1 MLTRA
6 LLAID
11 LLALAIA
18 AFFFLWGI
26 ADGTVSSFNIGIW
39 SLLLGGIAVIV
50 GGGAALMRQGR
61 NRLANALLLILAVP
75 TVGYA
80 LFILMILI
88 FQPRWN

>member
-1 MLTRA
+1 MFTRA

-11 LLALAIA
+11 LVAAAIA
-18 AFFFLWGI
+18 AFFFLWGVS
-26 ADGTVSSFNIGIW
+26 DGSVSSFNIGIW

-50 GGGAALMRQGR
+50 GGGYALTRQGR
-61 NRLANALLLILAVP
+61 SGLANALLLVLAVP

-88 FQPRWN
+88 LQPRWN